1 MIRMHLTAILPVV
14 ATATTAIAGL
24 AYRWEPASLDLVVG
38 QSADAALY
46 LEESASPSDS
56 ILIQQA
62 GLASVGVK
70 VQRTGTTAAALLPAQ
85 ATLNAVDF
93 FDASNSVFAPWIITS
108 DDDIG
113 CVLFARD
120 AGVTGE
126 VLGGNRRRILIGRFL
141 FRGVDANSVAEF
153 RAVDFDS
160 STADTVT
167 WESFEVLDSRIAPA
181 SLPIFVSP
189 PSRYCPADFDEDGG
203 VTGADLGA
211 FLSAFELGD
220 ARADVDDD
228 GGISFADVA
237 TFLSLFEAGG
247 C

>member
-1 MIRMHLTAILPVV
+1 MRTLLTRIVPVLLTGSS
-14 ATATTAIAGL
+14 ALGGL
-24 AYRWEPASLDLVVG
+24 AYRWEPASLDLIVG
-38 QSADAALY
+38 QSADVALY
-46 LEESASPSDS
+46 LEESAAPTDS
-56 ILIQQA
+56 ILLQQA

-85 ATLNAVDF
+85 ASLNAVDF
-93 FDASNSVFAPWIITS
+93 FDASDPVFAPWIITPG
-108 DDDIG
+108 DDIG

-126 VLGGNRRRILIGRFL
+126 VLGGNRRRVLIGRFL

-203 VTGADLGA
+203 ITGADLGA

-237 TFLSLFEAGG
+237 AFLSLFEAGG